1 MGRKMTRIVVWDNIG
16 NVLWGMRA
24 WDEWDET
31 SQAQLLAED
40 PNAREKVLSFDEMF
54 KDYPVDLCEVHTE
67 AELAAVLPDADV
79 LLIHKE
85 TVPPELLRQA
95 RQLRLIQHLGQDYR
109 GVPLATARDMNV
121 PVAAT
126 PLVNY
131 IAVAEHTWAFIL
143 NYLKCLPTQR
153 DLMVARAYEEGGNWR
168 NDRVLGLSLARNLT
182 LGLLGFG
189 EIARPIARIAQAFD
203 MRTLYWDVRRF
214 PDLEPVYGVS
224 YVEWDDLFRTAD
236 VLTVQLA
243 LNEQTQG
250 IVGAREFSLMK
261 PSSLFINTARGKL
274 VDQDALVQALQKG
287 HLGGAAL
294 DVFAEEPLP
303 PDDPLHTLHEQLKG
317 RVTLTP
323 HSAWQGHWTHIRD
336 SQTLWFNVLRLF
348 KGEPLQYLV

>member
-1 MGRKMTRIVVWDNIG
+1 MQVVVWDNIG

-24 WDEWDET
+24 WDEWDAT
-31 SQAQLLAED
+31 NQAQLLAEHPD
-40 PNAREKVLSFDEMF
+40 AAKKVLSFTEMF
-54 KDYPVDLCEVHTE
+54 KGYPVDLREVHTVD
-67 AELAAVLPDADV
+67 ELAAAIPEADV
-79 LLIHKE
+79 LIIHKQ
-85 TVPPELLRQA
+85 TVPPELLKQGRH
-95 RQLRLIQHLGQDYR
+95 LRLVQHLGQDYR
-109 GVPLATARDMNV
+109 GIPVATARAMSV

-143 NYLKCLPTQR
+143 NHLKRLPAQR
-153 DLMVARAYEEGGNWR
+153 DLMAARTYEEGGKWKQ
-168 NDRVLGLSLARNLT
+168 DRVSGLTLARGLT

-203 MRTLYWDVRRF
+203 VRTFYWDIQRF

-224 YVEWDDLFRTAD
+224 YAEWDDLFRNSD

-243 LNEQTQG
+243 LNEQTRG
-250 IVGAREFSLMK
+250 IVGAHEFALMK
-261 PSSLFINTARGKL
+261 PTSLFINTARGKL
-274 VDQDALVQALQKG
+274 VDQAALVRALQEG
-287 HLGGAAL
+287 RLGGAAL

-303 PDDPLHTLHEQLKG
+303 SDDPLHTLHEHSDG

-348 KGEPLQYLV
+348 KGEALEYLV